1 MQKTWTWLAVLLLA
15 LCAAGCASKDAKA
28 PSVAGAKATGGAML
42 AYTHTVSVRMSAN
55 AIDARVTAVRD
66 ACTSGKFGACNLI
79 DVRQREGSGHLEVR
93 IVPEGVQGMIDL
105 AAQGGRVTEHE
116 TQAEDIGP
124 AVEQT
129 QRDRAQLEQYTHRLD
144 ELAARKDLPASDLI
158 ALAHEQAE
166 VAVKRQAL
174 DDTAAGQQRRLDTN
188 LLTLGFSDSSRAS
201 YRGDAMETWDSI
213 VDRTI
218 EGFFDAVGL
227 LGYGVSFLVIA
238 FPLAL
243 FWRWGWRKATRK
255 RVEPLV

>member
-1 MQKTWTWLAVLLLA
+1 MQKTWMWLAVLLLV
-15 LCAAGCASKDAKA
+15 LSAAGCSKEAKA
-28 PSVAGAKATGGAML
+28 PRVAGAKASGGAML
-42 AYTHTVSVRMSAN
+42 AYTHSVSIRMN
-55 AIDARVTAVRD
+55 ADAIGARVSAVRD
-66 ACTSGKFGACNLI
+66 ACTGGKFGACNLI
-79 DVRQREGSGHLEVR
+79 DVRQRDGMGHLEVR

-201 YRGDAMETWDSI
+201 YGGDAMETWDSI

-227 LGYGVSFLVIA
+227 LGYGVPFLVIA

-255 RVEPLV
+255 RVETLV

>member
-1 MQKTWTWLAVLLLA
+1 MQKTWTWLAVLLLV
-15 LCAAGCASKDAKA
+15 LGAAGCSKEAKA
-28 PSVAGAKATGGAML
+28 PRVAGSKASGGAML
-42 AYTHTVSVRMSAN
+42 AYTHSVSIRMSAE
-55 AIDARVTAVRD
+55 AIGARVSAVRD
-66 ACTSGKFGACNLI
+66 ACTGGKFGACNLI
-79 DVRQREGSGHLEVR
+79 DVRQRDGMGHLEVR

-201 YRGDAMETWDSI
+201 YGGDAMETWDSI

-227 LGYGVSFLVIA
+227 LGYGVPFLVIA